1 VARRAPGKTFAS
13 RLGPPFGRL
22 IDRSRPLAF
31 TFEGRPVSAL
41 AGDCIASALAGEGR
55 WVISRSFKYHRPRA
69 VYSMAGLEANSLVQV
84 GDEPN
89 VPACRRAVAPGMLV
103 TGQNSF
109 GGLESD
115 KGRLLEP
122 FGRFMPAGFYYKT
135 FFRPRG
141 AWRIWER
148 VIRHMSG
155 LGRVDLDAK
164 EADFDKAYAF
174 ADVLVVG
181 GGPAGM
187 AAALAAARAGAEV
200 ILADEGAVLGG
211 ALTYARMGPAADEK
225 AWDTAREMA
234 SRIAAEPRITVLT
247 ETVCQGLYAD
257 NLVAAVRGNRLYK
270 IRARSVVVAAGA
282 MEQPLV
288 FRDNDIPGVMLGS
301 CAQRLMRLYAVKP
314 GRRAVV
320 ATANPD
326 GYAVALD
333 LLDAGV
339 EVAAVVE
346 LRGEPAACAMSQA
359 ARGRGI
365 RVITRTT
372 VWEAEASRDHLSAVR
387 LAPVTGRGAC
397 GPVSETIACDLL
409 CLSVGYIP
417 NTALLSHAGARIVF
431 EDRESM
437 AVTHSLPKG
446 VFAAGSVRGLSGFEA
461 VVEDGRR
468 AGLAA
473 SAAAGLGVESPSALA
488 VSSDERRTHP
498 WPIFPHPRGKDF
510 VDFDED
516 LQVEDIRTGIAEG
529 YDHIQL
535 LKRYTTAGMGPS
547 QGRLYHPLVQRLLAE
562 GCGVPVAAV
571 GATTVR
577 PPVGGET
584 FGHLAGRAFDPLR
597 RTPMHHRHLEAGAK
611 MMPAGSWLRPAY
623 YGEDAESAI
632 ADEVRAVRER
642 AGLIDVST
650 LGGLDIRG
658 PDAAEFMNRM
668 YTWAYDKQPVGRVRY
683 VAMTNEGGY
692 VIDDGVAARL
702 HDGHYYVTAT
712 TTGVDGVFR
721 TMQWFNAQWRLK
733 VDVANVTAAFASV
746 NLAGPRAR
754 TVLAKVADGID
765 LGAEAFPYMTVRTG
779 EVAGIP
785 VRVLRIGFVGELGY
799 EIHAPAGQGEALWDA
814 LVDAGWG
821 EGIRPF
827 GVEAQRVL
835 RLEKGHF
842 IVGQDTDSLS
852 NPYEAGLDWAI
863 GKKKPFFVGKAA
875 VEALMRRGL
884 ARRLVGF
891 TLKDEGAPMP
901 KECHLVVRDGIIT
914 GRVTSVARSPTLGR
928 VIGLAIVAAAQ
939 CEPGSSFTIKADRG
953 ALVEAV
959 VTPTPFYDP
968 DNKRQEL

>member
-1 VARRAPGKTFAS
+1 
-13 RLGPPFGRL
+13 L
-22 IDRSRPLAF
+22 IDRSRPVTF
-31 TFEGRPVSAL
+31 TFEGRAVSAF
-41 AGDCIASALAGEGR
+41 AGDSIASALAGEGR

-89 VPACRRAVAPGMLV
+89 VPACRRTVVPGMRV
-103 TGQNSF
+103 TGQNIF
-109 GGLESD
+109 GSLDND
-115 KGRLLEP
+115 KGRLLEHL
-122 FGRFMPAGFYYKT
+122 GRFLPAGFYYKT

-141 AWRIWER
+141 AWRMWET

-155 LGRVDLDAK
+155 LGKVDLDAQ
-164 EADFDKAYAF
+164 EGEFDKAYAF
-174 ADVLVVG
+174 ADVLVAG

-200 ILADEGAVLGG
+200 ILADENAVLGG
-211 ALTYARMGPAADEK
+211 ALTYARMGPAADDK
-225 AWDTAREMA
+225 AWDVARQMA
-234 SRIAAEPRITVLT
+234 SEIASEPRITVLA

-257 NLVAAVRGNRLYK
+257 NLLAAVRGDRLYK
-270 IRARSVVVAAGA
+270 IRGKSVVVATGA

-288 FRDNDIPGVMLGS
+288 FRDNDRPGVMLGS
-301 CAQRLMRLYAVKP
+301 CAQRLMRLYGVKP
-314 GRRAVV
+314 GRRAVI
-320 ATANPD
+320 ATANLD

-339 EVAAVVE
+339 EVAAIVE
-346 LRGEPAACAMSQA
+346 LRGQPQACPLSEAA
-359 ARGRGI
+359 RGI
-365 RVITRTT
+365 RVITGTT

-387 LAPVTGRGAC
+387 LAPITDQGAC
-397 GPVSETIACDLL
+397 GSVAETIACDLL
-409 CLSVGYIP
+409 CLSIGYIP

-437 AVTHSLPKG
+437 AVIQSLPKG
-446 VFAAGSVRGLSGFEA
+446 VFAAGSVRGLSSFEA

-473 SAAAGLGVESPSALA
+473 SSAAGLAVESPPALA
-488 VSSDERRTHP
+488 VSRDERRTYP

-516 LQVEDIRTGIAEG
+516 LQVKDIRAGIAEG

-577 PPVGGET
+577 PPIGGET
-584 FGHLAGRAFDPLR
+584 FGHLAGRAFDPVR

-632 ADEVRAVRER
+632 VDEVRAVRESV
-642 AGLIDVST
+642 GLIDVST

-668 YTWAYDKQPVGRVRY
+668 YTWSYDKQPVGRVRY

-702 HDGHYYVTAT
+702 HDRHYYVTAT

-733 VDVANVTAAFASV
+733 VDIANVTAAFASV

-779 EVAGIP
+779 SVAGIP

-814 LVDAGWG
+814 LMDAGRG

-852 NPYEAGLDWAI
+852 NPFEAGLEWAI

-875 VEALMRRGL
+875 IEAQMRRGL
-884 ARRLVGF
+884 TRRLVGF
-891 TLKDEGAPMP
+891 TLKDEGAAAP

-928 VIGLAIVAAAQ
+928 VIGLAIVAADQ
-939 CEPGSSFTIKADRG
+939 SEPGCSFTIKADRG
-953 ALVEAV
+953 ALVGAV